1 MNVHS
6 KIDVPSTEVVWRPI
20 PGTSQE
26 LALDS
31 RAAHTLYCGSR
42 GPGKTDC
49 QLMRFRRNVGR
60 GYGKFWRGIIFDKE
74 YKALDDIISKS
85 NRWFPEFEDGG
96 KFLSSRSDYK
106 WVWPTGEELLF
117 REYKDIKAY
126 MKYHGQEFPFIAFNE
141 LTKWATS
148 DCYDK
153 IMSCNRSSFTPEK
166 DNPELPPIPLEVF
179 STTNSSGPGH
189 AWVKERF
196 IDPAPYGK
204 VVRKEIEVFD
214 PQTKKEVIVTRTQVS
229 IFGSY
234 KENPYLDPAY
244 VASLSEIEDENLR
257 RSYLLGDWNITAG
270 GALSDLWKSSVHVI
284 PRSVIPA
291 SYYVDRSFDWGS
303 TDPHA
308 TSWWAEAN
316 GEEMKLSDGRI
327 FCPPRGSLIKICEW
341 YGSVHIG
348 KNIEL
353 NGQIGKNKGCQM
365 GAADIAEG
373 IKLREDYLVGKKGNI
388 RWVQGTINPGPA
400 DNQIRNVNE
409 SSTDTLEKMMADR
422 GVRWTASDKSKG
434 TVAMGLQ
441 LIRDRLSAAVKHA
454 NGESDGPG
462 IYFMDNCRVAINSWP
477 NLPRDELKPDEVD
490 RNSEH
495 HDFDTGRYRVLASNN
510 RIAKS
515 IGSSF
520 PGAR

>member
-1 MNVHS
+1 MNAH
-6 KIDVPSTEVVWRPI
+6 KPPQIGHNGGPPIEVVWRPI

-31 RAAHTLYCGSR
+31 PAQHTLFHGSR

-49 QLMRFRRNVGR
+49 QLMRFRRRVGL
-60 GYGKFWRGIIFDKE
+60 GYGKFWRGVIFDKE
-74 YKALDDIISKS
+74 YKALDDIISKA

-96 KFLSSRSDYK
+96 RFLSSRSDYK

-117 REYKDIKAY
+117 RELKDVKAY
-126 MKYHGQEFPFIAFNE
+126 MKYHGQEFPFIGFNE
-141 LTKWATS
+141 LTKWPTAE
-148 DCYDK
+148 CYNK

-166 DNPELPPIPLEVF
+166 DNPELPPIPLEAF

-189 AWVKERF
+189 GWVKKRF
-196 IDPAPYGK
+196 IDTAPYGK
-204 VVRKEIEVFD
+204 IVRKDVKVFN
-214 PQTKKEVIVTRTQVS
+214 PQTKEEVIVTKTQVS

-234 KENPYLDPAY
+234 KENPYLDPTYIAEL
-244 VASLSEIEDENLR
+244 ASIEDENLR
-257 RSYLLGDWNITAG
+257 RSYLNGDWNITGG
-270 GALSDLWKSSVHVI
+270 GALSDVWKNAVHVI
-284 PRSVIPA
+284 PRTPIP
-291 SYYVDRSFDWGS
+291 SSWYVDRSFDWGS

-316 GEEMKLSDGRI
+316 GEEMILSNGVV
-327 FCPPRGSLIKICEW
+327 FCPPTGSLIKIAEW
-341 YGSVHIG
+341 YGSKDG
-348 KNIEL
+348 TAGDNEGSK
-353 NGQIGKNKGCQM
+353 M

-373 IKLREDYLVGKKGNI
+373 IKLRERYLQGKEGNTV
-388 RWVQGTINPGPA
+388 WVPQTINPGPA

-409 SSTDTLEKMMADR
+409 SSTDTLEKMMADKDI
-422 GVRWTASDKSKG
+422 RWTKSDKSKG

-441 LIRDRLSAAVKHA
+441 LIRDRLSQAVKHSV
-454 NGESDGPG
+454 GKSDGPG
-462 IYFMDNCRVAINSWP
+462 IYFMDNCRVAIQTWP

-510 RIAKS
+510 RIAKKLN
-515 IGSSF
+515 
-520 PGAR
+520 ARMPT

>member
-1 MNVHS
+1 MNAHS
-6 KIDVPSTEVVWRPI
+6 KIGHNGGPPIEVVWRPI
-20 PGTSQE
+20 KGTSQE

-31 RAAHTLYCGSR
+31 RANHTLYCGSR

-49 QLMRFRRNVGR
+49 QLMRFRRNVGI

-126 MKYHGQEFPFIAFNE
+126 MKYHGQEFPFIGFNE
-141 LTKWATS
+141 LTKWATGE
-148 DCYDK
+148 CYNK

-189 AWVKERF
+189 AWVKKRF
-196 IDPAPYGK
+196 IDVGPYGK
-204 VVRKEIEVFD
+204 VIRKEIEVFD
-214 PQTKKEVIVTRTQVS
+214 PKTKKETTVVRTQVS

-234 KENPYLDPAY
+234 KENPFLDSGYIAEL
-244 VASLSEIEDENLR
+244 ASIEDENLR
-257 RSYLLGDWNITAG
+257 ASYLLGDWNITAG
-270 GALSDLWKSSVHVI
+270 GALSDLWQSKVHVI
-284 PRSVIPA
+284 PRSVVPA
-291 SYYVDRSFDWGS
+291 SWYVDRSFDWGS
-303 TDPHA
+303 TDPHS

-316 GEEMKLSDGRI
+316 GEEIKLADGRI
-327 FCPPRGSLIKICEW
+327 FAPPAGSLIKIAEW
-341 YGSVHIG
+341 YGSKDG
-348 KNIEL
+348 SY
-353 NGQIGKNKGCQM
+353 GDNKGSQM

-373 IKLREDYLVGKKGNI
+373 IKLREEYLTGKQGNI
-388 RWVQGTINPGPA
+388 KWVEGKIYPGPA
-400 DNQIRNVNE
+400 DNQIRNVME
-409 SSTDTLEKMMADR
+409 SKTDTLEKMMADR
-422 GVRWTASDKSKG
+422 GIRWTKSDKGKG
-434 TVAMGLQ
+434 SVAMGLQ
-441 LIRDRLSAAVKHA
+441 LIRDRLSAAVKHSV
-454 NGESDGPG
+454 GKSDGPG
-462 IYFMDNCRVAINSWP
+462 IYFMDNCRVAISSWP

-510 RIAKS
+510 RAATS
-515 IGSSF
+515 IGASF